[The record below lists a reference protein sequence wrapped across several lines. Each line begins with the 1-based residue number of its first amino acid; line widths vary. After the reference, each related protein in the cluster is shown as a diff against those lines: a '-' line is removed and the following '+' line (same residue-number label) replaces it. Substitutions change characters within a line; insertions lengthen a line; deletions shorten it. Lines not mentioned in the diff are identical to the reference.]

1 MLIYSLR
8 RFILFTI
15 TLLMLS
21 GISYQITLMNSD
33 VLYHHYDAL
42 SGWMHYAKHILTGD
56 WGETNSGSPVLEQIL
71 YVLPATLELCFMALL
86 IALFIGIPL
95 GTIAGIR
102 RGHLT
107 DNIISSLTLIT
118 SSTPIF
124 WLAILMI
131 MFFSLHL
138 GSLPVS
144 GRNNLLVDIPQI
156 TGFTL
161 VDIFFSDHPD
171 KGTILENT
179 LSHFLMPTLVLAIS
193 PTTEIIR
200 LLRDSV
206 SEVMTQN
213 YIKIAL
219 IKGLSKTKI
228 ITHHVLKNALP
239 PIIPKF
245 GIQISAMMT
254 MAIITESIFNWPG
267 IGTWLL
273 DALNQQDY
281 NAIQGGVLTIG
292 SLVLIAN
299 ILSDL
304 IGSSVSPL
312 TRKEWYALR

>member
-1 MLIYSLR
+1 MFIYSLR
-8 RFILFTI
+8 RFILFII
-15 TLLMLS
+15 TLLVLT
-21 GISYQITLMNSD
+21 GISYQITLMNPD
-33 VLYHHYDAL
+33 TLYHHYGAF
-42 SGWMHYAKHILTGD
+42 SGWLHYVKNTMTGD
-56 WGETNSGSPVLEQIL
+56 WGTTNSGIAVLYQIL
-71 YVLPATLELCFMALL
+71 HVLPATLELCFVAFF

-102 RGHLT
+102 RGQLA
-107 DNIISSLTLIT
+107 DKVISSLTLIT
-118 SSTPIF
+118 FSMPIF
-124 WLAILMI
+124 WIAILMI

-144 GRNNLLVDIPQI
+144 GRNNLLFDIPQT

-161 VDIFFSDHPD
+161 IDIFLSDNPN
-171 KGTILENT
+171 KGALLEST

-193 PTTEIIR
+193 PTTEIIK

-213 YIKIAL
+213 YIKMAH

-273 DALNQQDY
+273 DALNNQDY

-292 SLVLIAN
+292 SLVLVAN
-299 ILSDL
+299 ILFDL
-304 IGSSVSPL
+304 IGSSISPL

>member
-8 RFILFTI
+8 RFILFII
-15 TLLMLS
+15 TLLALS
-21 GISYQITLMNSD
+21 GISYKITLMNPD
-33 VLYHHYDAL
+33 ALYHHYDAL
-42 SGWMHYAKHILTGD
+42 SGWLHYIKNIFTGE
-56 WGETNSGSPVLEQIL
+56 WGVTNSGIPVLHQIL
-71 YVLPATLELCFMALL
+71 HVLPATLELCFVAFV

-95 GTIAGIR
+95 GTIAGIQ
-102 RGHLT
+102 RGHLA
-107 DNIISSLTLIT
+107 DKVISSLTLIT
-118 SSTPIF
+118 FSTPIF

-144 GRNNLLVDIPQI
+144 GRNNLLFDIPQT

-161 VDIFFSDHPD
+161 IDIFLSDHPD
-171 KGTILENT
+171 KGVILENT
-179 LSHFLMPTLVLAIS
+179 LAHFLMPTLVLAVS
-193 PTTEIIR
+193 PTTEIIK

-206 SEVMTQN
+206 AEVMTQN
-213 YIKIAL
+213 YIKIAN
-219 IKGLSKTKI
+219 IKGLSKTEI
-228 ITHHVLKNALP
+228 ITHHVIKNALP

-273 DALNQQDY
+273 DALNHHDY
-281 NAIQGGVLTIG
+281 NAIQGGVLTVG
-292 SLVLIAN
+292 SLVLVAN